1 MLISVKREVE
11 GGEAASRPLS
21 YCIYLRLKDKARE
34 RERWRWAAHLSGN
47 DGFKG
52 GSRGR
57 KLKGGREGWREQ
69 RNQQR
74 EEDPTGD
81 KKKRSEKQK
90 RIEKERIYGGYC
102 GTQRRARS
110 DLNGEILKLTSISSN
125 NVLRLVIVSIGTL
138 KGDEYVMVTVN
149 VR

>member
-1 MLISVKREVE
+1 MMGLKVVCSEAMVVDSRASCLHIGSKRKWNHKKTSTLKWKHIKS
-11 GGEAASRPLS
+11 AQLLS
-21 YCIYLRLKDKARE
+21 NL
-34 RERWRWAAHLSGN
+34 G
-47 DGFKG
+47 
-52 GSRGR
+52 RGR